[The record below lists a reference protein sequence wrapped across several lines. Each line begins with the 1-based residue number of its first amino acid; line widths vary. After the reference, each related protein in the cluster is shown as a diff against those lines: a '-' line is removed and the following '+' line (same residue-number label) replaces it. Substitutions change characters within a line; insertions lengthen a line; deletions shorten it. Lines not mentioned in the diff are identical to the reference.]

1 VICTDWRDAPAED
14 IAPLYA
20 AERSRWLADLSWDPE
35 DLFAV
40 VEQGRRAG
48 HVAGWLARDPAR
60 GIAGWTFYGLHDS
73 VLQIGGLVGARPSV
87 VRRLLDAILESAEAS
102 VARGLSCFVFPNVG
116 GTASA
121 LERQRFAVRESLYL
135 TRTLGADDAADFGA
149 GTDLVREWSRAD
161 FAGTVRVL
169 AAAYAGVPGAA
180 CFAPGGTREQW
191 AHYAWQ
197 IVRTPGCGQFD
208 PSLSRVVCAP
218 GSVIPAAVALVTR
231 IAPAAVHIAQIAVA
245 PDLQRRGRAG
255 ELLTAV
261 LQSAALRGA
270 GAATLMVD
278 ADNAP
283 ALRLYERFGF
293 EVRSRMLFGTRA
305 ARTRVAA

>member
-1 VICTDWRDAPAED
+1 
-14 IAPLYA
+14 
-20 AERSRWLADLSWDPE
+20 
-35 DLFAV
+35 
-40 VEQGRRAG
+40 
-48 HVAGWLARDPAR
+48 VAGWLARDPAR

-87 VRRLLDAILESAEAS
+87 VRRLLDAVLDSAEAS
-102 VARGLSCFVFPNVG
+102 VARGLSCFVFPNAG

-121 LERQRFAVRESLYL
+121 LERQRFSVRESLYL
-135 TRTLGADDAADFGA
+135 TRTLGPDDSGDFGS
-149 GTDLVREWSRAD
+149 GTDLVREWNRAD

-169 AAAYAGVPGAA
+169 AAAYEGVPGAA
-180 CFAPGGTREQW
+180 CFAPAGTRDQW

-197 IVRTPGCGQFD
+197 IVRTPGCGQFE
-208 PSLSRVVCAP
+208 PALSRVVCAP
-218 GSVIPAAVALVTR
+218 GSVLPAAVALVTR

-245 PDLQRRGRAG
+245 PDLQRQGLAG

-261 LQSAALRGA
+261 LQSAARG
-270 GAATLMVD
+270 GARAVTLMVD

-293 EVRSRMLFGTRA
+293 EVRSRMLFGTRP
-305 ARTRVAA
+305 ARNRVAA

>member
-1 VICTDWRDAPAED
+1 MICSDWRDAAAGD
-14 IAPLYA
+14 IAPLYE
-20 AERSRWLADLSWDPE
+20 AERSRWMADLSWDPA

-48 HVAGWLARDPAR
+48 HVPGWLARDVA
-60 GIAGWTFYGLHDS
+60 GAVAGWTFYGLHDS
-73 VLQIGGLVGARPSV
+73 VLQIGGLVGARPSI
-87 VRRLLDAILESAEAS
+87 VRLLLDAILDSAEAS

-135 TRTLGADDAADFGA
+135 GRTLGPDDTADFGA
-149 GTDLVREWSRAD
+149 GSDLVREWSRTD

-169 AAAYAGVPGAA
+169 AAAYEGVPGAA

-197 IVRTPGCGQFD
+197 IVRTPGCGHFD
-208 PSLSRVVCAP
+208 PSLSRIVCAP

-231 IAPAAVHIAQIAVA
+231 IAPATVHIAQIAVA
-245 PDLQRRGRAG
+245 PDLQGQGLAS
-255 ELLTAV
+255 ELLTSVFESAV
-261 LQSAALRGA
+261 RSGASAV
-270 GAATLMVD
+270 TLMVD
-278 ADNAP
+278 ADNRP